1 MQRRFRSESLG
12 RFHARRGH
20 CATHF
25 HEGGMPVKAG
35 KGKNLKKSAYV
46 RDENQELRKVVRG
59 LRSFVKKCV
68 PGTNETVNAWGI
80 PTFERKDP
88 FCFFMVG
95 KNHVTFGFH
104 SGTSLDDPQ
113 GLLEGTGKNIRHVK
127 LRTLDDVEQSGLKN
141 LVQAA
146 ARPEG
151 KAPMRGMRGK

>member
-1 MQRRFRSESLG
+1 M
-12 RFHARRGH
+12 
-20 CATHF
+20 
-25 HEGGMPVKAG
+25 KAG
-35 KGKNLKKSAYV
+35 KGRNLKKSAYV
-46 RDENQELRKVVRG
+46 RDENPELRKVVRG

-88 FCFFMVG
+88 FCFFMMG

-104 SGTSLDDPQ
+104 SGASLDDPE

-146 ARPEG
+146 ARLEG